1 MHKHKEIFRELYPI
15 IVNNIDDPNWNKIA
29 ADMPGMLAK
38 YEGIERRLASD
49 LMLAITEYLQEA
61 TKK

>member
-1 MHKHKEIFRELYPI
+1 MHKHKEIFKELYPI
-15 IVNNIDDPNWNKIA
+15 ITNNIDNPNWDKIA
-29 ADMPGMLAK
+29 ADMPGMLVK
-38 YEGIERRLASD
+38 YKGIERKLASN

>member
-15 IVNNIDDPNWNKIA
+15 IPDNIDNPNWDKIA

-38 YEGIERRLASD
+38 YEGIERKLASD
-49 LMLAITEYLQEA
+49 LMLAITEYLQEVH
-61 TKK
+61 KK